1 MKGSRTGSIVLG
13 LAWLAMIVIVYP
25 TLKPVIESFVSDAL
39 TVTGITSGFSF
50 FVIDT
55 MPYWGLLMGI
65 AGALF
70 IIVYGG
76 RSSDD
81 G

>member
-1 MKGSRTGSIVLG
+1 MRGSRTGSIILG

-25 TLKPVIESFVSDAL
+25 SLKPVIESFVSDML
-39 TVTGITSGFSF
+39 GVTSVTSGFSYF
-50 FVIDT
+50 LLDT
-55 MPYWGLLMGI
+55 MPYWGLLAGI

-76 RSSDD
+76 RDHGD
-81 G
+81 